1 MHRGG
6 GAGSACGL
14 KLGLALYLALGAG
27 ACASADDPALTPEV
41 HRDVPAP
48 APAVHFEPP
57 GGLRLVPGEQRSV
70 RVRATPAGAYRMRF
84 ALLGRP
90 DVPRD
95 ASLDRSE
102 NMTASDGTASVLLTA
117 PTAPTLFTLRASFD
131 GASAELPI
139 GVSDSGFASL
149 EIRPHYAGD
158 REISQWVAS
167 VHQHTT
173 CQALSRDSGSDGP
186 LTVQVPASQLPR
198 IDGIPLGVQL
208 AVRVRAGY
216 FAFGCAELG
225 KLAPDASNAIDL
237 EVQDVPLKLAGAQLA
252 VSFAI
257 EPPAVPWATSMR
269 PAMDALLNHLR
280 GNATDD
286 VQALL
291 DAMRAEVAAPLSPAG
306 FDAARSSETWDAVLR
321 RALGSGAATAL
332 RAPVD
337 AWMKQR
343 LVDLSSESALTGV
356 LHVPASPAPAT
367 LELDSIAGLPATE
380 AGFRALNPVA
390 VSTKAGD
397 TILIGANQAASSDL
411 RLPWSPPRLLAGLAG
426 IAARTQYPAA
436 DTLPAALAERLGCR
450 KIAGELAASGAQSG
464 VLFAGCDAGCGEALC
479 SAALSALWA
488 RAQAALPAAPATSSL
503 SLSAVAE
510 ARIDS
515 HARPLGFT
523 GTWLGKLSAAS
534 SVTSVGGAIS
544 GGAAS
549 VAELSF

>member
-6 GAGSACGL
+6 GAGSARGL
-14 KLGLALYLALGAG
+14 KLGFALYLAFGVG
-27 ACASADDPALTPEV
+27 ACTGADDRTLEPEVRRDVVPAL
-41 HRDVPAP
+41 
-48 APAVHFEPP
+48 APAVLFEPP
-57 GGLRLVPGEQRSV
+57 DGLRLVPGEQRSV
-70 RVRATPAGAYRMRF
+70 RVRATPAGSYRMRF

-102 NMTASDGTASVLLTA
+102 IMTASDGTASVLLTA

-131 GASAELPI
+131 GVSGELPI
-139 GVSDSGFASL
+139 SVSDSGFASL
-149 EIRPHYAGD
+149 AVRPHYAGQ

-167 VHQHTT
+167 VHQGTT
-173 CQALSRDSGSDGP
+173 CQALSRDLGSDGP
-186 LTVQVPASQLPR
+186 LTVQVPASQAPR
-198 IDGIPLGVQL
+198 IEGIPLGVQL

-216 FAFGCAELG
+216 FAFGCTELG
-225 KLAPDASNAIDL
+225 KLAPDASNAVDV
-237 EVQDVPLKLAGAQLA
+237 EVQDVPLKLAGARLT
-252 VSFAI
+252 VSLGI
-257 EPPAVPWATSMR
+257 DPPAVPWATSMR
-269 PAMDALLNHLR
+269 PAMDALLNQLR
-280 GNATDD
+280 GSASDD

-291 DAMRAEVAAPLSPAG
+291 DAMRAQVATPLSPAG

-321 RALGSGAATAL
+321 AELGSGSATAL

-343 LVDLSSESALTGV
+343 LVDLTSENALSGV
-356 LHVPASPAPAT
+356 LQVPASPAPPT
-367 LELDSIAGLPATE
+367 LELIRIAGLSATD

-411 RLPWSPPRLLAGLAG
+411 RLPWSPSRLLAGLAAV
-426 IAARTQYPAA
+426 AARAQYPDA
-436 DTLPAALAERLGCR
+436 DTLPAALAERLSCR
-450 KIAGELAASGAQSG
+450 RIAGELAANGAQSG

-479 SAALSALWA
+479 SAALGALWS
-488 RAQAALPAAPATSSL
+488 RIETALPATSSL

-515 HARPLGFT
+515 SARPLGFT
-523 GTWLGKLSAAS
+523 GTWLGKLTAAG
-534 SVTSVGGAIS
+534 SVTSVGGAVS
-544 GGAAS
+544 GGTPG
-549 VAELSF
+549 VAELNF